1 VARVR
6 QILERQVGNMVRLI
20 DDLLDVSRITT
31 GKIQLQ
37 RKPTPLL
44 DLVSAAVEANRPAI
58 DAAGLELT
66 VTMPEIACLLD
77 VDPTRFVQVLSNLLH
92 NATKFTPAGG
102 HVHLSASLCSSKA
115 DDGRPEL
122 ELRVADDGV
131 GISPDTLPRVFELFA
146 QGEASGDLQA
156 ASGLGIGLAL
166 ARRLIDMHGGRI
178 DARSDGSG
186 RGSVFT
192 IHLPVAPATSVRE
205 EDRAEGTA
213 PHHVARRVVIIDD
226 NADAAAML
234 AMLIGDLGGE
244 VHVAHDGAA
253 GAELVQRIRPDV
265 VLLDIGMP
273 AMDGYET
280 CRRIRSESSVRDL
293 FIVALTGW
301 GQEQDKQRAHDA
313 GFDAHLTKPA
323 DPASLARL
331 LADPPKQLP
340 STRTS

>member
-1 VARVR
+1 
-6 QILERQVGNMVRLI
+6 
-20 DDLLDVSRITT
+20 
-31 GKIQLQ
+31 
-37 RKPTPLL
+37 
-44 DLVSAAVEANRPAI
+44 
-58 DAAGLELT
+58 
-66 VTMPEIACLLD
+66 
-77 VDPTRFVQVLSNLLH
+77 
-92 NATKFTPAGG
+92 
-102 HVHLSASLCSSKA
+102 
-115 DDGRPEL
+115 
-122 ELRVADDGV
+122 
-131 GISPDTLPRVFELFA
+131 
-146 QGEASGDLQA
+146 
-156 ASGLGIGLAL
+156 
-166 ARRLIDMHGGRI
+166 
-178 DARSDGSG
+178 
-186 RGSVFT
+186 
-192 IHLPVAPATSVRE
+192 
-205 EDRAEGTA
+205 
-213 PHHVARRVVIIDD
+213 VARRVVIIDD